1 MRGQT
6 LADET
11 EKSGKRRMA
20 PIVPRGTVA
29 GSSLVAVI
37 AIMTFLAGVA
47 AGAVEIVRVAANEWH
62 ADVAREVTI
71 QVRPIE
77 GRDIEAEI
85 GKAVDLARRTP
96 GVADARAYSREES
109 SRLLEPWLG
118 AGVDL
123 QALPVP
129 RLVVVRLAD
138 EREAD
143 LAGLRRALTQNV
155 AGASLDDH
163 RGWTRRLAALS
174 DVVMVIGV
182 GVLVLVLLVTILS
195 VSFATRGA
203 VAANRTVVQVLH
215 LVGAR
220 ESFIASAFQR
230 HFLIVGLYGAILGG
244 AAAALFFVLA
254 GIAPDLAAIVPGGGE
269 AALLLGRIALEPH
282 GYGWIAATGL
292 LIALVA
298 AVASRR
304 TVHRTLRGID

>member
-1 MRGQT
+1 MKGQA
-6 LADET
+6 LATET
-11 EKSGKRRMA
+11 EKSKRRAA

-47 AGAVEIVRVAANEWH
+47 AGAVEIVRTAASEWH

-71 QVRPIE
+71 QVRPIA
-77 GRDIEAEI
+77 GRDIEVEI
-85 GKAVDLARRTP
+85 GKAIDLARRTP

-129 RLVVVRLAD
+129 RLVVVRLTD

-163 RGWTRRLAALS
+163 RGWARRLAALS
-174 DVVMVIGV
+174 DVVMLIGI

-203 VAANRTVVQVLH
+203 VAANRAVVEVLH

-220 ESFIASAFQR
+220 ESFIVGAFQR
-230 HFLIVGLYGAILGG
+230 HFLVVGLNGAILGG
-244 AAAALFFVLA
+244 AAAALFFLLA
-254 GIAPDLAAIVPGGGE
+254 GVALDFAAIVPGGGE
-269 AALLLGRIALEPH
+269 AALLLGRIALEPR
-282 GYGWIAATGL
+282 GYAWIAAAGL
-292 LIALVA
+292 LVALVTA
-298 AVASRR
+298 IASRR
-304 TVHRTLRGID
+304 TVQRTLRGID